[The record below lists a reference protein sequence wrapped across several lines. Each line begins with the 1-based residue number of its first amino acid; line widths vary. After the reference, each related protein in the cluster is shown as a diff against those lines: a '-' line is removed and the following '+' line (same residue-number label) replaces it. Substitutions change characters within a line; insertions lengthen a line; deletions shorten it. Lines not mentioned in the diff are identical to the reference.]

1 MAFVEGIIVAGVV
14 FVLLGSMGL
23 FRKNSP
29 PEHTGSTQI
38 FSNKSA
44 KSHKSR
50 KSNKSVKSNKSTKS
64 AKSIKSSSSSSSS
77 S

>member
-1 MAFVEGIIVAGVV
+1 MAFVEGILIGGIV

-29 PEHTGSTQI
+29 PEHKGSVQI
-38 FSNKSA
+38 FSNKSM

-50 KSNKSVKSNKSTKS
+50 KSAKSNKSTKS
-64 AKSIKSSSSSSSS
+64 LKSSSASSSS
-77 S
+77 

>member
-1 MAFVEGIIVAGVV
+1 MAFVEGIVIGGIV

-29 PEHTGSTQI
+29 PEHKGSVQI
-38 FSNKSA
+38 FSN

-50 KSNKSVKSNKSTKS
+50 KSHKSVKSVKSNKSTKS
-64 AKSIKSSSSSSSS
+64 AKSSSSASSSSAS
-77 S
+77 